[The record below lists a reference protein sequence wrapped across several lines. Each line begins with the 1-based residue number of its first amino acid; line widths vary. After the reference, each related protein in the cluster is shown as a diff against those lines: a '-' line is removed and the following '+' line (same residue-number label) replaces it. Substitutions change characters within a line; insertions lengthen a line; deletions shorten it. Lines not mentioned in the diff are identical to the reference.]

1 MEKSR
6 LRRFRVVFAAVDALG
21 GFEVV
26 RQGAEALFELD
37 LLHKAEDDQQRGDED
52 QDPQRRFMVT
62 AMEEEIKK
70 SLDRLTDREA
80 TVLRLRYG
88 IGTSHDHTLEE
99 VGRSMGL
106 TRERDRQIESA
117 AIRKLRSPDFAERL
131 RDFVQNR

>member
-52 QDPQRRFMVT
+52 QDIGVREAANGARNGNQTAHQGDDEQPQRVQLAAENEVFKALTLGWFRIHAVRSSRQNSGLPAVT
-62 AMEEEIKK
+62 SVFFRREMKNPFSICVKK
-70 SLDRLTDREA
+70 S
-80 TVLRLRYG
+80 
-88 IGTSHDHTLEE
+88 
-99 VGRSMGL
+99 
-106 TRERDRQIESA
+106 
-117 AIRKLRSPDFAERL
+117 
-131 RDFVQNR
+131 

>member
-52 QDPQRRFMVT
+52 QDIGV
-62 AMEEEIKK
+62 
-70 SLDRLTDREA
+70 REA
-80 TVLRLRYG
+80 AN
-88 IGTSHDHTLEE
+88 
-99 VGRSMGL
+99 GRSSG
-106 TRERDRQIESA
+106 
-117 AIRKLRSPDFAERL
+117 
-131 RDFVQNR
+131 